1 MSKAKLIY
9 IAGKISGM
17 EKEAYELFEAAQIKL
32 ESKGYVVINP
42 MKLPHNHDKT
52 WQSYMR
58 ECIKELMGCDEIYMI
73 ENWGDSRGARF
84 EWNLALELNFQIIYQ
99 GYDG

>member
-17 EKEAYELFEAAQIKL
+17 EKEAFKLFEEAQHEL
-32 ESKGYVVINP
+32 ESQGHVVINP

-52 WQSYMR
+52 WKSYMR
-58 ECIKELMGCDEIYMI
+58 ECIKELVDCDEIYMLK
-73 ENWGDSRGARF
+73 NWADSHGAK
-84 EWNLALELNFQIIYQ
+84 LEYIVAHEIGIKIKCQ
-99 GYDG
+99 

>member
-17 EKEAYELFEAAQIKL
+17 EKEAYELFEAAQIEL

-42 MKLPHNHDKT
+42 MKLPHNHNKT

-58 ECIKELMGCDEIYMI
+58 ECIKELVDCDEIYMLN
-73 ENWGDSRGARF
+73 NWRDSKGARF
-84 EWNLALELNFQIIYQ
+84 ERNLSLELGIKIIRQ
-99 GYDG
+99 NG

>member
-17 EKEAYELFEAAQIKL
+17 EKEAFELFEAAQHEL
-32 ESKGYVVINP
+32 ESQGYVVINP

-52 WQSYMR
+52 WESYMR
-58 ECIKELMGCDEIYMI
+58 ECMKALVGCDEIYMLK
-73 ENWGDSRGARF
+73 NWKDSRGAK
-84 EWNLALELNFQIIYQ
+84 LECVIAYILEIKIKYQ
-99 GYDG
+99 NG

>member
-17 EKEAYELFEAAQIKL
+17 EKEAYELFEAAQIEL

-52 WQSYMR
+52 WESYMR
-58 ECIKELMGCDEIYMI
+58 ECIKELVCCDEIYMLK
-73 ENWGDSRGARF
+73 NWGSSRGAKR
-84 EWNLALELNFQIIYQ
+84 EYIIAYELGIKRIFQN
-99 GYDG
+99 G